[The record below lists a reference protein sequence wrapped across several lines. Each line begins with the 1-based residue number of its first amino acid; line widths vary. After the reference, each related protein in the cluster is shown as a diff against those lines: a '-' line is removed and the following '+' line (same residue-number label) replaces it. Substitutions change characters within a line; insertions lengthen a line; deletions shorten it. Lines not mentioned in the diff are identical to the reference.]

1 MGRIARYNDEEYQ
14 DVDGN
19 SDEVVARYI
28 ALVAFERLAHNLIS
42 LHAQVQVDDHKYHE
56 AVDYSQNLL
65 NHNYPVAEAEIGQIM
80 QISDH
85 KELIPKPSLR
95 LRK

>member
-1 MGRIARYNDEEYQ
+1 MGCIARYNDEEYQ

-19 SDEVVARYI
+19 SNEVVARDI
-28 ALVAFERLAHNLIS
+28 ALVAFERLAHNLIC

-56 AVDYSQNLL
+56 AVNYSQNLL
-65 NHNYPVAEAEIGQIM
+65 NHNYPVTEAEIGQIM
-80 QISDH
+80 QIGYH